1 MSHNR
6 DLSAAAGQFGFHSS
20 NIGIGSE
27 APRYALDVYNSN
39 LLVSGPSAGNII
51 LEDRSV

>member
-27 APRYALDVYNSN
+27 APRYALDVIIVIFLYLD
-39 LLVSGPSAGNII
+39 LLQEI
-51 LEDRSV
+51 